1 MGIDVRRDRPED
13 APMRRIVVLA
23 FDRVQALDVFGPTEV
38 FDGAARLVDGAYR
51 IDVVTPGGRRVLTS
65 SGVEIGGG
73 PLDEGPIDTLVVA
86 GGRGIRAVTLDD
98 EVIDWIRRAS
108 ARARRTTSVCSGAF
122 ALARA
127 GLLDGRRAT
136 THWADCDAL
145 QRHYPAVRVDP
156 EPIYV
161 RDGDI
166 ATSAGVTAGMDLA
179 LALVEEDHGAGVA
192 LEVARW
198 LVMFLRRPGG
208 QAQFS
213 AGLAAQAAVREPLRD
228 LQGWMADHLDADL
241 SVAALAGRAH
251 MSPRTFARAFK
262 QEVGLTP
269 ATYVEALRVERARG
283 ALESTDLPV
292 RTVAS
297 QCGFGTVETLR
308 RAFGRRVGVAPAA
321 YRDRFRNHGPEE
333 APDGDRNPAV

>member
-1 MGIDVRRDRPED
+1 
-13 APMRRIVVLA
+13 
-23 FDRVQALDVFGPTEV
+23 
-38 FDGAARLVDGAYR
+38 
-51 IDVVTPGGRRVLTS
+51 
-65 SGVEIGGG
+65 
-73 PLDEGPIDTLVVA
+73 VA
-86 GGRGIRAVTLDD
+86 GGRGIREAAHDPDV
-98 EVIDWIRRAS
+98 VAWVRRAS
-108 ARARRTTSVCSGAF
+108 GRARRTTSVCTGAF
-122 ALARA
+122 ALAAA

-136 THWADCDAL
+136 THWASCDAL
-145 QRHYPAVRVDP
+145 QREYPAVMVDP

-179 LALVEEDHGAGVA
+179 LALVDEDHGSAVA

-198 LVMFLRRPGG
+198 LVLFLRRPGG

-213 AGLAAQAAVREPLRD
+213 AGLAAQVAVREPLRE

-241 SVAALAGRAH
+241 SVGALAARAH
-251 MSPRTFARAFK
+251 MSPRTLARAFK
-262 QEVGLTP
+262 REVGLTP
-269 ATYVEALRVERARG
+269 ASYVEALRVERARG

-292 RTVAS
+292 EAVAR

-321 YRDRFRNHGPEE
+321 YRDRFRNNDPDSEE
-333 APDGDRNPAV
+333 TRDGDRNSAL